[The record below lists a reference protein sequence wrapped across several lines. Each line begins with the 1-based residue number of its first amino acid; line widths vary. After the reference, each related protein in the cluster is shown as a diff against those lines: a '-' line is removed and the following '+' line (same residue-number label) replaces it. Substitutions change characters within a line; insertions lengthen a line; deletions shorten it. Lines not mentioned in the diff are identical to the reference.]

1 MELITYN
8 GEYFE
13 RNKLRY
19 CIFFL
24 VVGSVIVGSILFNNL
39 IGAVVVLILVGGYFF
54 FLLKTNESIT
64 LLATPDGIQIGAKFQ
79 PRNYFT

>member
-1 MELITYN
+1 MELTTYN

-24 VVGSVIVGSILFNNL
+24 VIGAVIVGSILFNNL
-39 IGAVVVLILVGGYFF
+39 IGAVIVLILVGGYFF
-54 FLLKTNESIT
+54 FLLKTNESLT
-64 LLATPDGIQIGAKFQ
+64 LKTTEDGIQI
-79 PRNYFT
+79 